1 MRLDRLTAVL
11 LVVLSIS
18 ASAGTLTLQPGPEGK
33 DAEVNT
39 DHMTE
44 NYGDAKFVVTNWC
57 DG

>member
-1 MRLDRLTAVL
+1 MRIDRLTAVL

-18 ASAGTLTLQPGPEGK
+18 ASAGTLTLQPDHEGK

-39 DHMTE
+39 DHMTD